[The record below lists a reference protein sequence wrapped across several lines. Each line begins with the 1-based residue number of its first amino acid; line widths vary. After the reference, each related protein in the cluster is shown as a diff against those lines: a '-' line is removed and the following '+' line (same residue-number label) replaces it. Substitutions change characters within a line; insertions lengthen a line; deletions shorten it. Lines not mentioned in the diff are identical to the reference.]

1 MFLEPDM
8 SRRRLGY
15 GVRKGYCRRQTIPY
29 DSVPESSTALVHLPL
44 VAYTSCTL
52 PCASSLHRRLTDSN
66 MLPAGWN
73 ASTVAQHD
81 EMSPIDEDSG
91 NGVYWSST
99 SCAFSHLSYALPAPS
114 CLPQP
119 PTAHGHCASVGIMV
133 NIEHCELLADSPG
146 RLCSVDAVFGIV
158 STLDGGKF
166 CVGNPDRKFIDL
178 IQSDRHKGSL
188 KDLSGKQH
196 CNVLHST

>member
-1 MFLEPDM
+1 M

-66 MLPAGWN
+66 VLPAGWN

-91 NGVYWSST
+91 NGVYLVIYKLCILPPFICST
-99 SCAFSHLSYALPAPS
+99 SSFMLTIAPN
-114 CLPQP
+114 CTWTLCI
-119 PTAHGHCASVGIMV
+119 GRNMV

-196 CNVLHST
+196 CYVLHST